1 MQAVSLQKY
10 RLILTE
16 ILSQVY
22 QVRIIPGV
30 FMNKV
35 FFLIPLM
42 AMTCFFSGCATVNG
56 KLPMLDVDHTA
67 QSFFDD
73 LQKSDNQGAYDL
85 FGKGLSQRVSFDQ
98 FNEFMQVI
106 RDQWGRIE
114 SDDTAIMPFHK
125 RAGEENFIPLDVSPK
140 QIRRYIFD
148 VKFEEAEMNFDLTL
162 APEGDTNKIVWFSI
176 WGSSIYMSPK
186 IQEKIEEL
194 FSGLDKS

>member
-1 MQAVSLQKY
+1 
-10 RLILTE
+10 
-16 ILSQVY
+16 
-22 QVRIIPGV
+22 
-30 FMNKV
+30 MNKV